1 MNLPP
6 FRVAETAKVV
16 QRYMRFTENNKRPN
30 LQRALD
36 HAMQHEDLFV
46 ISVSVMLEGT
56 YSANIYDF
64 LYRSISWQ
72 PSEKGTAAGVPESV
86 K

>member
-1 MNLPP
+1 
-6 FRVAETAKVV
+6 
-16 QRYMRFTENNKRPN
+16 MRFTEDRYRPN
-30 LQRALD
+30 LQRALNV
-36 HAMQHEDLFV
+36 AMESEDLFV

-56 YSANIYDF
+56 YSANLYDF

-72 PSEKGTAAGVPESV
+72 PSDKGPAAAVPI